1 MPIPRLVSRRTAL
14 AGLGGAL
21 ASLYI
26 PEARAAGKLR
36 VGKAVAENFAY
47 VPLNVG
53 IEHGFFDK
61 EGLAIE
67 EVGFT
72 GGSRIA
78 QAMTAGA
85 VDISLSA
92 GPDMQFII
100 KGAPEIAIASITD
113 SPSFMG
119 YCVGGESRARSLDD
133 LSGKRIGI
141 TSAGSLTD
149 WLVRELNHVKGWNEE
164 DRATTVVV
172 GGSTAASLSAIKT
185 GQVDASISASQ
196 TGFLLEARGEGRL
209 LADCS
214 HYVGSIELFT
224 IFASTTIVQQ
234 DPDALRRFLRGWY
247 GAVAFMKSHKDATVE
262 IASNVTGY
270 PPIVATRSYD
280 TFIGKFSSDGIFE
293 PKAIATLAASF
304 KDLDILEGS
313 VDLAKLYTDAFLPK
327 AS

>member
-1 MPIPRLVSRRTAL
+1 MPTTRLISRRTAL
-14 AGLGGAL
+14 GVLAGAL
-21 ASLYI
+21 AALQI
-26 PEARAAGKLR
+26 TPVRAAARLR

-53 IEHGFFDK
+53 IEYGFFDR
-61 EGLAIE
+61 EGIAIE

-78 QAMTAGA
+78 QAMAAGA

-119 YCVGGESRARSLDD
+119 YCVGSQSTAQSLDD
-133 LSGKRIGI
+133 LKGKKIGI
-141 TSAGSLTD
+141 TSTGSLTD
-149 WLVRELNHVKGWNEE
+149 WLVRELNHVKNWSEG
-164 DRATTVVV
+164 DRATTVVI
-172 GGSTAASLSAIKT
+172 GGSTAASLAALKT

-209 LADCS
+209 LADCAR
-214 HYVGSIELFT
+214 YVGSIELFT
-224 IFASTTIVQQ
+224 TFASTTIVKA
-234 DPDALRRFLRGWY
+234 DPEALQRFLKAWY
-247 GAVAFMKSHKDATVE
+247 GAVAFMRSHKSETVA
-262 IASNVTGY
+262 IAAKAMGY
-270 PPIVATRSYD
+270 PPTVAARSYE
-280 TFIGKFSSDGIFE
+280 TFIAKFSADGKFE

-304 KDLDILEGS
+304 KDLNLLDGP
-313 VDLAKLYTDAFLPK
+313 VDLARLYTDAFLPK
-327 AS
+327 PS